1 MNRYFSH
8 LWTCA
13 ARLAIAGVLGLVS
26 LSAVAHPGH
35 GKSFGTAEEPNAL
48 LWVWLAVLGVAM
60 LAGVWRLYMV
70 LIGSKRQAK
79 SDSE

>member
-1 MNRYFSH
+1 MNRYFSR
-8 LWTCA
+8 LWKVIVPLLT
-13 ARLAIAGVLGLVS
+13 AGLIGMIS

-60 LAGVWRLYMV
+60 LAGIWRLYRV
-70 LIGSKRQAK
+70 LIGSKRKAK
-79 SDSE
+79 SDPA

>member
-1 MNRYFSH
+1 MNRYFSR
-8 LWTCA
+8 LWKVVAPLLT
-13 ARLAIAGVLGLVS
+13 AGLIGMIS

-60 LAGVWRLYMV
+60 LAGIWRLYRV
-70 LIGSKRQAK
+70 LIGSKRKAK
-79 SDSE
+79 SDPA

>member
-1 MNRYFSH
+1 MNRYFSR
-8 LWTCA
+8 LWK
-13 ARLAIAGVLGLVS
+13 AIAPLLTAGLIGMIS

-60 LAGVWRLYMV
+60 LAGIWRLYRV
-70 LIGSKRQAK
+70 LIGSKRKAK
-79 SDSE
+79 SDPA

>member
-1 MNRYFSH
+1 MNRYFSR
-8 LWTCA
+8 LWKV
-13 ARLAIAGVLGLVS
+13 IAPLLTAGLIGMIS

-60 LAGVWRLYMV
+60 LAGIWRLYRV
-70 LIGSKRQAK
+70 LIGSKRKAK
-79 SDSE
+79 SDPA